1 MDNVVQFQRPAPE
14 KAPVAPKMTH
24 IPAVWV
30 PDEIIQKGLE
40 DLALKKTFNSLGI
53 EGLTAAEKLLLAI
66 VEATEPME
74 GGHA

>member
-1 MDNVVQFQRPAPE
+1 MAEILKFQRPAPE
-14 KAPVAPKMTH
+14 KVPSAPKMTH

-30 PDEIIQKGLE
+30 PDEIVQKGLE

-74 GGHA
+74 GGRA